1 MTEKAAHHAPSR
13 VDALNEALELMH
25 FGFRALVHGPDVM
38 LASRGLGRAQHRVLY
53 FLARRPGR
61 SVQELVE
68 LLSVTRQ
75 ALHESMAPLLS
86 GGFVELTPAPDDRRR
101 RLVTLTREGAALEE
115 ALSGAQRATMAAVF
129 AEAGPEAEARWREV
143 MRALA
148 RRLPPGSDATL
159 RVDERQQAGGRKPR
173 PRSPARR

>member
-1 MTEKAAHHAPSR
+1 MLPSR

-25 FGFRALVHGPDVM
+25 FGFRALVHGPDAM
-38 LASRGLGRAQHRVLY
+38 LAARGLGRAQHRLLY
-53 FLARRPGR
+53 FIARRPGR

-75 ALHESMAPLLS
+75 ALHEAIAPLSS

-143 MRALA
+143 MCALA
-148 RRLPPGSDATL
+148 RRLPQGGDMAP
-159 RVDERQQAGGRKPR
+159 RVYERQQASGRRPG